1 MTVPRPF
8 PEVGHSP
15 MSDIVR
21 VPFHGDDVLTVD
33 VNGEPNVIL
42 KPALESIG
50 LDYWA
55 QIRKLRDRSWATTA
69 SKAVVAGDG
78 KVREMV
84 TCNVQTFLMLLATVE
99 ESRVGEDVRPKL
111 VTYQREVAKVIEAYW
126 TKGGAINPRAT
137 REQLQDIAA
146 TAEAQARVLQA
157 LTGIV
162 DPHWLEA
169 KARHVAAR
177 ALGEEPEIERQNR
190 PLTVGEYLEEQGVTG
205 ATLRSI
211 STGFGKKLK
220 ALYRERIDSK
230 GPMTTDRF
238 VDGAL
243 RKVAVYTESHRPLF
257 DEVWASPYGAAA
269 I

>member
-1 MTVPRPF
+1 
-8 PEVGHSP
+8 
-15 MSDIVR
+15 MSEIVR

-33 VNGEPNVIL
+33 VDGEPNVIL

-99 ESRVGEDVRPKL
+99 ENRVGEDVRPKL

-126 TKGGAINPRAT
+126 VKGGAINPRAT

-169 KARHVAAR
+169 KGRHVAAR
-177 ALGEEPEIERQNR
+177 ALGEEPEVEHQNR
-190 PLTVGEYLEEQGVTG
+190 PLTVGEYLQDKGVMG
-205 ATLRSI
+205 AALRSL
-211 STGFGKKLK
+211 SSSFGKKLK
-220 ALYRERIDSK
+220 ALYRERNNGDD
-230 GPMTTDRF
+230 PPTVDRF

-243 RKVAVYTESHRPLF
+243 RKVAGYTESHRPLF
-257 DEVWASPYGAAA
+257 DEVWSSPFGAAGSA
-269 I
+269 AV